1 MNTRTLLLIVA
12 LPMAMIFAASSF
24 AGEKE
29 DKIYPSDDP
38 VVPHAKSDAKK
49 EKEEKVQWSTVPAVV
64 QKTITENAGG
74 GKIEEIEKETK
85 TKDGKSITV
94 YEAKVKNS
102 DGKKMEIKVGEDGKL
117 IKVEND

>member
-29 DKIYPSDDP
+29 
-38 VVPHAKSDAKK
+38 
-49 EKEEKVQWSTVPAVV
+49 EKVQWSTVPAVV
-64 QKTITENAGG
+64 QKTITENAGD
-74 GKIEEIEKETK
+74 GKIEEIEKETE

-102 DGKKMEIKVGEDGKL
+102 DGKKIEIKVGEDGKL

>member
-12 LPMAMIFAASSF
+12 LPMAML
-24 AGEKE
+24 
-29 DKIYPSDDP
+29 
-38 VVPHAKSDAKK
+38 
-49 EKEEKVQWSTVPAVV
+49 V

-74 GKIEEIEKETK
+74 GKIEEIEKDTE

-102 DGKKMEIKVGEDGKL
+102 DGKKIEIKVGEDGKL